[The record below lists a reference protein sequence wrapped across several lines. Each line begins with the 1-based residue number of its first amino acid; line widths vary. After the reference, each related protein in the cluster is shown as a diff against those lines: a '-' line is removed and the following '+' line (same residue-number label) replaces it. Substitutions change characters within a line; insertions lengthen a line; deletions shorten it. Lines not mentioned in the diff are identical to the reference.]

1 MRWSE
6 DKTKKP
12 RRARDLFSH
21 ILFFACGAVL
31 FEFTAHAAAQASI
44 NSANKVRTSEQSR
57 AEHAERKV
65 GRNASSAEAR
75 KDDKEAPKTPSVAAA
90 RLPEITLSNG
100 HLTVNADNA
109 DLSAILNGVAHASGM
124 KVDGNAGDAR
134 VFGVYGPGNP
144 RQVLTELLDGVGYN
158 FMMIGDN
165 ADGTP
170 GELLLTAKSGAP
182 AAKPPTAAS
191 TTEDDDATNSED
203 EQEPPGPGAVMHVPP
218 SVAQQ
223 ADDSQTQQR
232 VQQNLQRLQQM
243 HDAMERQ
250 QQQNQPQ

>member
-6 DKTKKP
+6 DKTKKH
-12 RRARDLFSH
+12 RRASAFFRH
-21 ILFFACGAVL
+21 ILFFGCGAVL
-31 FEFTAHAAAQASI
+31 FEFTAYAAAQVSTPTTR
-44 NSANKVRTSEQSR
+44 KVEPQEQIR
-57 AEHAERKV
+57 AEHAAHKV
-65 GRNASSAEAR
+65 RRNASSVEAQ
-75 KDDKEAPKTPSVAAA
+75 KEQKEAPKTPSDVAA
-90 RLPEITLSNG
+90 RLPEITLSKG
-100 HLTVNADNA
+100 SLTVDADNA

-124 KVDGNAGDAR
+124 KIDGNAGNAR

-158 FMMIGDN
+158 FMMVGDN

-182 AAKPPTAAS
+182 SAKPPTAAS
-191 TTEDDDATNSED
+191 ASEDDDAADSQD

-243 HDAMERQ
+243 HDALEQR